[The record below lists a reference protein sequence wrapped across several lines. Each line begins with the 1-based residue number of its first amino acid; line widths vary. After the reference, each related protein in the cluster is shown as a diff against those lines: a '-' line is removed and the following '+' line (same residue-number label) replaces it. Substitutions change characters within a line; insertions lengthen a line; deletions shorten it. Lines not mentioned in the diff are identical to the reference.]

1 METNLKNEISDAQR
15 TISDSINLA
24 SGSIKSN
31 VDNNVTDARGDIIS
45 AIDAA
50 QDYIVDHFF
59 HPDGD
64 ASTSSGEETTNSN
77 TGISV
82 WFVGCQFYCS

>member
-1 METNLKNEISDAQR
+1 METDLKDEISDAQR
-15 TISDSINLA
+15 TISNSINLA
-24 SGSIKSN
+24 SGSIKTN
-31 VDNNVTDARGDIIS
+31 VDNNVTDARGDIIN

-64 ASTSSGEETTNSN
+64 SSSGETTTNSN
-77 TGISV
+77 TGTGTK
-82 WFVGCQFYCS
+82 VGIRGIDRG